1 MPQTCRACH
10 SPDRAAIDAAILA
23 AEPMRRIA
31 ARTGVSESSL
41 RRHASHVPETVAL
54 AARAEEAT
62 RADDL
67 LSILRDGVR
76 DAQRLRALAEDGG
89 DLRGAI
95 AALKTLADV
104 VETLARVGERLAE
117 RESNLVTS
125 PEWIALRTTMLDAL
139 EPYPEASDAI
149 RAAIEAHKAGTVPKI
164 LVTLKLPS
172 PA

>member
-1 MPQTCRACH
+1 V
-10 SPDRAAIDAAILA
+10 IDAAILA
-23 AEPMRRIA
+23 GEPMRRIA

-41 RRHASHVPETVAL
+41 RRHASHVPEAVAL

-67 LSILRDGVR
+67 LGILRDGVR

-104 VETLARVGERLAE
+104 VETLARVGERLAD
-117 RESNLVTS
+117 RESNLATS
-125 PEWIALRTTMLDAL
+125 PEWLALREKLADAL
-139 EPYPEASDAI
+139 EPYPDAREAVI
-149 RAAIEAHKAGTVPKI
+149 AACAEIDRGEVRPRI
-164 LVTLKLPS
+164 LVTLKLPR